1 VGPTLHAADSVDVK
15 AGTIHTFVVL
25 DNPGALAIDN
35 LVDAAGSHE
44 VPTGNPDTGLG
55 GTAAVAGPSL
65 TPWLAV
71 VAAGLLV
78 TVLGAARFRRAR
90 RTALRVR

>member
-1 VGPTLHAADSVDVK
+1 M
-15 AGTIHTFVVL
+15 
-25 DNPGALAIDN
+25 
-35 LVDAAGSHE
+35 
-44 VPTGNPDTGLG
+44 
-55 GTAAVAGPSL
+55 

-78 TVLGAARFRRAR
+78 TAAGAIRFRRSR